1 MEVTDFHK
9 IDYPRYQGITLP
21 KMEGLMKDAGKV
33 IQSVQDLKLGPN
45 AVLLA
50 TYPRSGKLLDHS

>member
-1 MEVTDFHK
+1 MEVTDIQK
-9 IDYPRYQGITLP
+9 IDYPRYQGIALP
-21 KMEGLMKDAGKV
+21 KMEGFIKDAGKV